1 MCFSL
6 FLKAVKKYYL
16 EFIVALLQ
24 YKIIKTCNNNYQ
36 FIVSNLLIN
45 TVYIRGARVYER

>member
-16 EFIVALLQ
+16 EFMLQ
-24 YKIIKTCNNNYQ
+24 YKSIKTCNNNYQ
-36 FIVSNLLIN
+36 FIVSNLLIS